1 MDLNQKNTNL
11 SNNEKQIEMAI
22 KWIDLKLSE
31 PDLEGF
37 YIAPST
43 FKGLHQSL
51 RVYRNELINRKG
63 FVRDNAYYQV
73 RKIKKFL
80 ENEHIKRIMEF

>member
-1 MDLNQKNTNL
+1 MDLIQKPTK
-11 SNNEKQIEMAI
+11 SSKQEQIDKALA
-22 KWIDLKLSE
+22 WIDLKLSE

-37 YIAPST
+37 YIAPAT
-43 FKGLHQSL
+43 YKGLHHTL
-51 RVYRNELINRKG
+51 RVYKNELINRKG
-63 FVRDNAYYQV
+63 FVQDNAYYQV